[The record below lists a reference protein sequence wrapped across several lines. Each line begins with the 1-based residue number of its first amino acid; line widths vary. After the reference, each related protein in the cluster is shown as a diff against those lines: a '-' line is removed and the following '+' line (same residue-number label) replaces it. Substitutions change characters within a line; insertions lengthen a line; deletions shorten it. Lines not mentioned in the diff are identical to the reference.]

1 MTEYIGQSSASDRIE
16 KAREALAQY
25 DALIPGL
32 RSKISEDLAEALR
45 ALITPP
51 GVHESEADIA
61 ARLTPVVMTYAQM
74 EGLAERGIAMA
85 GIRYG
90 IRAGIQSAHETWE
103 SEDRPTQEQMLRW
116 LGIDCT
122 IHAGN
127 IFIPEQHIDRE
138 D

>member
-1 MTEYIGQSSASDRIE
+1 MTEYTPRTSASDRIE
-16 KAREALAQY
+16 AARKLADHLEQMMTT
-25 DALIPGL
+25 AQWMPA
-32 RSKISEDLAEALR
+32 AEGIQAVHIIR

-51 GVHESEADIA
+51 SVGESVEQIA
-61 ARLTPVVMTYAQM
+61 ARVERLHGESVSPSVLLEMAVR
-74 EGLAERGIAMA
+74 EGI
-85 GIRYG
+85 Y
-90 IRAGIQSAHETWE
+90 SAHIAWE
-103 SEDRPTQEQMLRW
+103 PEVALRPTQEQMLRW